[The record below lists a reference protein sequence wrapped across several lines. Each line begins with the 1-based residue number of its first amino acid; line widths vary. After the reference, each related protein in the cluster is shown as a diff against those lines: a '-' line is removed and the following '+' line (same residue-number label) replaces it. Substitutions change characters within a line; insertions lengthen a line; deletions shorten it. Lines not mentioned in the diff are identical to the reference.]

1 MIRYLKTYC
10 IRSKKAYLMLM
21 PLIFFVACFKE
32 PVNNEI
38 VDSVSSMDEISKQEN
53 VVPVV
58 IIGSGPAGLSAA
70 LYVSRAG
77 MKSFVFAGPTPCGQL
92 TQTTYIENWP
102 GRERIL
108 GSTLMDDIKN
118 QAISFGATIIH
129 DTITNIDSSSW
140 PFAIQTEEGRSFKA
154 LAIIIA
160 TGATPKTLDVPG
172 EREFW
177 GKGLTTC
184 AVCDAPFFKDREV
197 VISGGGDSAAEMVFE
212 LAPYV
217 KKVTVLV
224 RKDRMRAAIA
234 MQERVAQY
242 PNAVVEYHKEIK
254 AVYGDDSGVNAIDLY
269 DNEKNTLTR
278 MPTDGVFLAIGHT
291 PNSAMIQGQ
300 VPLDDHGYIK
310 MVGRSQESLVPG
322 IFAAG
327 EIQDPEY
334 RQAIVA
340 AGEGVKAAL
349 DATSFLYSRGFNVEI
364 GHKLDQHFFESF
376 SDEKIE
382 LGELVKHK
390 DLYTYVLRA
399 KGIVLLDF
407 YGTACPAC
415 VKMIPVLESIA
426 HKLQDT
432 VKIYKVRYDDVASE
446 HRTIFKDLWFNQNIQ
461 VKKIPALLVFKDGQ
475 FLDMT
480 YNIMSRKELYQYL
493 QKFM

>member
-1 MIRYLKTYC
+1 MIRYFKICL
-10 IRSKKAYLMLM
+10 IVG
-21 PLIFFVACFKE
+21 PLIFLAACFKE
-32 PVNNEI
+32 QKNCEGVNEKYC
-38 VDSVSSMDEISKQEN
+38 MDEISRQEN
-53 VVPVV
+53 VIPVA

-102 GRERIL
+102 GRERVL

-118 QAISFGATIIH
+118 QAISFGALIIH
-129 DTITNIDSSSW
+129 DTITKIDSSSW
-140 PFAIQTEEGRSFKA
+140 PFVVETEDGRSFKA

-160 TGATPKTLDVPG
+160 TGATPKILNIPG

-177 GKGLTTC
+177 GNGVTTC
-184 AVCDAPFFKDREV
+184 AVCDAPFFKDKEV

-217 KKVTVLV
+217 KKVTMLV
-224 RKDRMRAAIA
+224 RKDKMRAAVA
-234 MQERVAQY
+234 MQERVAKY
-242 PNAVVEYHKEIK
+242 SNAVVDYHKEIK
-254 AVYGDDSGVNAIDLY
+254 AVYGDSSGVNAIDLY
-269 DNEKNTLTR
+269 DNEKDTVAR
-278 MPTDGVFLAIGHT
+278 VATDGVFLAIGHV
-291 PNSAMIQGQ
+291 PNSAMIKGQ

-310 MVGRSQESLVPG
+310 MNGRSQESLVPG

-340 AGEGVKAAL
+340 SGEGVKAAL

-376 SDEKIE
+376 SDEKVE
-382 LGELVKHK
+382 LQELLKNEEFNEH
-390 DLYTYVLRA
+390 VLEA
-399 KGIVLLDF
+399 KGLVLLDF

-415 VKMIPVLESIA
+415 VKMIPILESVA
-426 HKLQDT
+426 HKLKDK
-432 VKIYKVRYDDVASE
+432 VKIYKVKYDNYIKE
-446 HRTIFKDLWFNQNIQ
+446 YRIIFKELWKTHGIQ
-461 VKKIPALLVFKDGQ
+461 VKRVPALLVFKDGK

>member
-1 MIRYLKTYC
+1 MIRYLKASFV
-10 IRSKKAYLMLM
+10 IA
-21 PLIFFVACFKE
+21 PLFFFAACFNDQKSDIKSHKKY
-32 PVNNEI
+32 NI
-38 VDSVSSMDEISKQEN
+38 DEVLTQEN

-102 GRERIL
+102 GRERVL
-108 GSTLMDDIKN
+108 GTTLMDDIKN

-129 DTITNIDSSSW
+129 DTVTKINVNSW

-154 LAIIIA
+154 LAIILA
-160 TGATPKTLDVPG
+160 TGATPKVLNIPG
-172 EREFW
+172 EREYW
-177 GKGLTTC
+177 GKGVTTC
-184 AVCDAPFFKDREV
+184 AICDAPFFKDREV

-217 KKVTVLV
+217 KKVTMLV
-224 RKDRMRAAIA
+224 RKDHMKAAVA
-234 MQERVAQY
+234 MQERVLKY
-242 PNAVVEYHKEIK
+242 PNAFVEYHKEIK
-254 AVYGDDSGVNAIDLY
+254 AIYGDESGVTAIDLY
-269 DNEKNTLTR
+269 DNENNTTKR
-278 MPTDGVFLAIGHT
+278 IPTDGVFLAIGHT
-291 PNSAMIQGQ
+291 PNSAVIKGQ

-310 MVGRSQESLVPG
+310 MDGRSQESLVPG

-349 DATSFLYSRGFNVEI
+349 DATSFLYAHGFNVEI
-364 GHKLDQHFFESF
+364 GHKLDQQFFESF

-382 LGELVKHK
+382 LQELLKNEE
-390 DLYTYVLRA
+390 LYEHVLHA
-399 KGIVLLDF
+399 KGLVVLDF

-415 VKMIPVLESIA
+415 VKMIPILESIS
-426 HKLQDT
+426 HKMQGKI
-432 VKIYKVRYDDVASE
+432 KIYKVRYDNDIKE
-446 HRTIFKDLWFNQNIQ
+446 YRTIFKELWKKHDIQ
-461 VKKIPALLVFKDGQ
+461 VKRVPALLVFKDGK
-475 FLDMT
+475 FLEMN
-480 YNIMSRKELYQYL
+480 YNIMSRKELYEYL

>member
-1 MIRYLKTYC
+1 MIRYLKTC
-10 IRSKKAYLMLM
+10 FIIA
-21 PLIFFVACFKE
+21 PLIFWVGCFKE
-32 PVNNEI
+32 QKSHKESSI
-38 VDSVSSMDEISKQEN
+38 QYSMDEVSRQEN
-53 VVPVV
+53 VVPVA

-92 TQTTYIENWP
+92 TQTSYIENWP

-108 GSTLMDDIKN
+108 GATLMDDIKN

-129 DTITNIDSSSW
+129 DTITKIDSSSW

-154 LAIIIA
+154 LAIILA
-160 TGATPKTLDVPG
+160 TGATPKALNVPG

-177 GKGLTTC
+177 GKGVTTC
-184 AVCDAPFFKDREV
+184 AICDAPFFKDKEV

-217 KKVTVLV
+217 KKVTMLV
-224 RKDRMRAAIA
+224 RKDHMRAAVA

-242 PNAVVEYHKEIK
+242 PNAFVEYHKEIK
-254 AVYGDDSGVNAIDLY
+254 AIYGDESGVNAIDLY
-269 DNEKNTLTR
+269 DNHKNTTTR
-278 MPTDGVFLAIGHT
+278 VATGGVFLAIGHV
-291 PNSAMIQGQ
+291 PNSAMIKGE
-300 VPLDDHGYIK
+300 VPLDEHGYVK
-310 MVGRSQESLVPG
+310 MSGRSQESLVPG

-349 DATSFLYSRGFNVEI
+349 DATSFLYARGFTVEI
-364 GHKLDQHFFESF
+364 GHKLDQQFFESF
-376 SDEKIE
+376 TDEKIE
-382 LGELVKHK
+382 LQELLTSEE
-390 DLYTYVLRA
+390 LYEHVLDA
-399 KGIVLLDF
+399 KGLFLLDF
-407 YGTACPAC
+407 YGTSCPAC

-426 HKLQDT
+426 HKLQDKVT
-432 VKIYKVRYDDVASE
+432 IYKVKYDNDIKKY
-446 HRTIFKDLWFNQNIQ
+446 RTIFKELWKKHDIQ
-461 VKKIPALLVFKDGQ
+461 VRRVPALLVFKDGK
-475 FLDMT
+475 FLDMN
-480 YNIMSRKELYQYL
+480 YEIMSRKELYQYL